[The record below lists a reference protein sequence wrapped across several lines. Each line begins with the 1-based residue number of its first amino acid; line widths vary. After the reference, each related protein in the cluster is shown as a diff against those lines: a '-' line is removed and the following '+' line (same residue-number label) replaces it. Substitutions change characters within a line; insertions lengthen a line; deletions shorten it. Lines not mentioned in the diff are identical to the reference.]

1 MSNRIL
7 DVTAID
13 RLSTLAAIARDNGL
27 SISIDFLNTENKNGV
42 GTDLWI
48 VQVFDH
54 DERLIVSG
62 RGKSAIEAIKH
73 VHENWFAKH
82 SPKV

>member
-27 SISIDFLNTENKNGV
+27 SISIDFINTENKNGV
-42 GTDLWI
+42 GVDLWI
-48 VQVFDH
+48 VQVYDN
-54 DERLIVSG
+54 DERLVVSG
-62 RGKSAIEAIKH
+62 RGKSAVEAIKV

-82 SPKV
+82 LPKV

>member
-27 SISIDFLNTENKNGV
+27 AISIDFLSSDTKNGV
-42 GTDLWI
+42 GSDVWI
-48 VQVFDH
+48 VQVYDYE
-54 DERLIVSG
+54 ERLVVSG
-62 RGKSAIEAIKH
+62 RGKSAVEAIKH
-73 VHENWFAKH
+73 VHDNWFAKH
-82 SPKV
+82 LPKV